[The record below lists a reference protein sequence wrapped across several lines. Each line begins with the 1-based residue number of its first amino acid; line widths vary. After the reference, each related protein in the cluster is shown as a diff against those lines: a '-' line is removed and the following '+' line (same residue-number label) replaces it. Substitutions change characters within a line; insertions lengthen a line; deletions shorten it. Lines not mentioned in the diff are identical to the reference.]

1 MQNATSLSQSLSGG
15 LVRSFGAIVLGSVL
29 MTLAAKYQVPF
40 YPVPMSLQTLVAIG
54 VGFAFG
60 PVLGS
65 LSIVFYLVEGALGL
79 PVFANAPER
88 GIGLAYMMGPTGGYL
103 VGFVLAAA
111 TAGLL
116 SRRFRVRRY
125 RSALVVALSAGAM
138 VYLPGLAWLGSMIG
152 YGRTLLDAGFYPFLP
167 GDLIKAG
174 IAALVYVQA
183 MRIRDHSKA

>member
-1 MQNATSLSQSLSGG
+1 MQNATPLSQSLPGT
-15 LVRSFGAIVLGSVL
+15 LARSFGAVVLGSIL

-40 YPVPMSLQTLVAIG
+40 YPVPVSLQTLVAIG
-54 VGFAFG
+54 IGFAFG

-65 LSIVFYLVEGALGL
+65 LSVLFYLVEGAFGL

-116 SRRFRVRRY
+116 SRRLRLRRY
-125 RSALVVALSAGAM
+125 WSALVVALAAGAI
-138 VYLPGLAWLGSMIG
+138 VYLPGLAWLGALIG
-152 YGRTLLDAGFYPFLP
+152 YDRTLLDAGFYPFLP

-183 MRIRDHSKA
+183 MRFYDHRKA